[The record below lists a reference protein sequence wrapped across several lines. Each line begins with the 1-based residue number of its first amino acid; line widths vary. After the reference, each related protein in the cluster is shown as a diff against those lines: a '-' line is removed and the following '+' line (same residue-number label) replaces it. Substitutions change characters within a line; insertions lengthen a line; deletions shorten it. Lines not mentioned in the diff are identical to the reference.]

1 MSASTL
7 LLLVLNIV
15 VLLVYRY
22 IQRVTQINSELKIA
36 SIRETAS
43 AEYYDMLQT
52 QYENQRILIHDIKAH
67 LSTIEEL
74 AKESDSYRVEK
85 YVEQLQSS
93 QALVT
98 RVTFCPEPV
107 LNAILMRYNEMCQ
120 EKNVKFMCDIR
131 ASISFLDDASIT
143 SLFENLLSN
152 AFEAASKVAEGYIE
166 LSISNPGG
174 ADTSTI
180 LTVVNSCDKRPGRN
194 INGELETTKPDKSS
208 HGYGMKSIA
217 RVIRKYGGSM
227 KTYFDET
234 VGEFHV
240 VLCFNN

>member
-1 MSASTL
+1 
-7 LLLVLNIV
+7 
-15 VLLVYRY
+15 
-22 IQRVTQINSELKIA
+22 
-36 SIRETAS
+36 
-43 AEYYDMLQT
+43 
-52 QYENQRILIHDIKAH
+52 
-67 LSTIEEL
+67 
-74 AKESDSYRVEK
+74 
-85 YVEQLQSS
+85 
-93 QALVT
+93 
-98 RVTFCPEPV
+98 
-107 LNAILMRYNEMCQ
+107 
-120 EKNVKFMCDIR
+120 MCDIR

-227 KTYFDET
+227 KAYFDET